1 MRAVAFVRKIKV
13 LAIHLGTNATAPT
26 VKGMTAKAKKEK
38 RKAQKS
44 GLNRSILDVGCGK
57 IGQMLEWLDAAII

>member
-1 MRAVAFVRKIKV
+1 
-13 LAIHLGTNATAPT
+13 
-26 VKGMTAKAKKEK
+26 MTAKAKKEK

-44 GLNRSILDVGCGK
+44 GLNRSILDVGFGK